1 MDEIF
6 QAQQIMKTSKIV
18 ADSNAV
24 TVGWATSENNRYSGT
39 ALDQAGMSRAHVN
52 TRLNP
57 KNVSIKEKSL
67 LQVSNYNKRVI

>member
-6 QAQQIMKTSKIV
+6 QAQKIMKTSKIV

-24 TVGWATSENNRYSGT
+24 TVGWATSENKTYAGT
-39 ALDQAGMSRAHVN
+39 ALDQASMSRSHVN

-57 KNVSIKEKSL
+57 KNVQMKEKSL
-67 LQVSNYNKRVI
+67 LQVSTHDKRAI